1 MSRITEPEVLDRLTR
16 LVEKSLVVYD
26 EDEHSKG
33 RYRLL
38 KTVRQYARDRLDE
51 KREGQVW
58 QDQHP

>member
-1 MSRITEPEVLDRLTR
+1 VSRITEPEVLDPLTR

-51 KREGQVW
+51 RREGQV
-58 QDQHP
+58 